1 MGGVGAVQTLISIH
15 LILKKLD
22 NPDLTD
28 EECAELEKQFYLIC
42 GSAIAN
48 YGDMIVQPILL
59 NIASKGG
66 ATSLIRGRIA
76 AGTVIIF
83 NLVGMGFDAYQAY
96 DSLSKLDRVSDPK
109 QRQDLIVC

>member
-66 ATSLIRGRIA
+66 GNI
-76 AGTVIIF
+76 V
-83 NLVGMGFDAYQAY
+83 N
-96 DSLSKLDRVSDPK
+96 P
-109 QRQDLIVC
+109 RQNCSRNRDYI